1 MERKILNQIHRDY
14 AGQFE
19 AKVATVPGVVRI
31 ESEVQRLKREEF
43 ELNTKAVT
51 VIQKWTRGFLARQYT
66 RKVRDRRA
74 REIEAQYG
82 YFRDQ
87 VKFSSDYNLK
97 KFLRDKER
105 LRDNNK
111 TKSLAPPPAIHES
124 DSIIEKIGDSS
135 TGSRIPIMSKVAPS
149 VSQSLGRAAVKR

>member
-1 MERKILNQIHRDY
+1 MNQIRLDY
-14 AGQFE
+14 VAQQE
-19 AKVATVPGVVRI
+19 PKVATVPGVVRI
-31 ESEVQRLKREEF
+31 ESEVQRLKREEL
-43 ELNTKAVT
+43 ELHTKSVM
-51 VIQKWTRGFLARQYT
+51 VIQKWTRGFLARHLT
-66 RKVRDRRA
+66 RKVRERRA
-74 REIEAQYG
+74 REIEAEYG
-82 YFRDQ
+82 HFRDQ
-87 VKFSSDYNLK
+87 VKVSSDYNLK

-124 DSIIEKIGDSS
+124 DSIIERIGDSS